1 MKHRVLTILRNCVPS
16 IVSRMSISIGALFT
30 NKIVSAAATSHYL
43 AAYSARTGLYTY
55 ISPIYMGLSD
65 TVWSLAGIFCGEK
78 DRRALDE
85 LQKITVY
92 IGFSITLAVGLILFL
107 FAPFIAELF
116 IDKDDAQTYAL
127 IIEAMRAFAIG
138 VPLNHLFYSFTYYL
152 MGVGRLNA
160 ANVFLSMI
168 SFTLIVPV
176 VWVMVKIF
184 GGSGSWISEPVT
196 LFILLIGAG
205 LYIAMQKGG
214 EGVTKRLLL
223 PSNLVAAPIN
233 EINVSVYSLEEVAQI
248 SERAK
253 IFCQENNIDTKETN
267 TVSRCIEKLGANIL
281 NRGFADG
288 KKHALDLRVILDDEG
303 ITLRFRDD
311 CPQFNIIDHCNAND
325 NADELSLIIK
335 SAKYASYS
343 GILGTN
349 NLIIKI

>member
-1 MKHRVLTILRNCVPS
+1 
-16 IVSRMSISIGALFT
+16 
-30 NKIVSAAATSHYL
+30 
-43 AAYSARTGLYTY
+43 
-55 ISPIYMGLSD
+55 
-65 TVWSLAGIFCGEK
+65 
-78 DRRALDE
+78 
-85 LQKITVY
+85 
-92 IGFSITLAVGLILFL
+92 
-107 FAPFIAELF
+107 
-116 IDKDDAQTYAL
+116 
-127 IIEAMRAFAIG
+127 
-138 VPLNHLFYSFTYYL
+138 
-152 MGVGRLNA
+152 
-160 ANVFLSMI
+160 MI